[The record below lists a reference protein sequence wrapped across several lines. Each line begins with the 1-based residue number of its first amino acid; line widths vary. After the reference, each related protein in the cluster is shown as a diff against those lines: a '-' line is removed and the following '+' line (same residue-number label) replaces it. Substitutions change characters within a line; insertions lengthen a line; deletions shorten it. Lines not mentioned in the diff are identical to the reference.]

1 MTLTE
6 LKYIVAVAR
15 EKHFG
20 RAADA
25 CFISQPTLSV
35 SIKKLEEELDVKLF
49 ERSAN
54 EVAVTPL
61 GEEIVR
67 QAQSVLEQAQN
78 IKEIAKRG
86 KDPLAGALTLGV
98 IYTIGPYLLPTLVR
112 QAIARTPQMPLML
125 QENFT
130 VRLLEMLR
138 TGEIDCAILAE
149 PFPDTGL
156 ATAPLYDEP
165 FMVAVPSTHALAQRS
180 SISAEELKLE
190 TMLLL
195 GNGHCFR
202 DHVLEVC
209 PEFARFSSNAEG
221 IRKSFEGSS
230 LETIKHMVAA
240 GMGVTVVPQLSIPK
254 AELVASQ
261 RAIQA
266 AADLTASAD
275 NSLSAVK
282 KTGAAAKQAAA
293 KKAARKTV
301 TRGAE
306 PQLAEALENESFVR
320 YIPFSGDVPT
330 RRVVLVWRRSFTRY
344 EAIAALR
351 NAIMAC
357 ELAGVQRLGT

>member
-20 RAADA
+20 RAAEA
-25 CFISQPTLSV
+25 CFVSQPTLSV
-35 SIKKLEEELDVKLF
+35 AVKKIEEELDVKLF

-54 EVAVTPL
+54 EVTVTPL
-61 GEEIVR
+61 GEDIVR
-67 QAQSVLEQAQN
+67 QAQSVLEQAAN

-86 KDPLAGALTLGV
+86 KDPLAGPLRMGV
-98 IYTIGPYLLPTLVR
+98 IYTIGPYLLPDLVR
-112 QAIARTPQMPLML
+112 QNIRLSPQMPLVL

-130 VRLLEMLR
+130 GKLLEMLR

-156 ATAPLYDEP
+156 AVAPLYDEP
-165 FMVAVPSTHALAQRS
+165 FFAAVPVGHPLAQRKRVTTQ
-180 SISAEELKLE
+180 ELKSE

-195 GNGHCFR
+195 GTGHCFR

-209 PEFARFSSNAEG
+209 PEFARFSSNTEG
-221 IRKSFEGSS
+221 IQKSFEGSS

-240 GMGVTVVPQLSIPK
+240 GMGVTLVPRLSVPEG
-254 AELVASQ
+254 ALEDG
-261 RAIQA
+261 QA
-266 AADLTASAD
+266 KSR
-275 NSLSAVK
+275 
-282 KTGAAAKQAAA
+282 TGAD
-293 KKAARKTV
+293 
-301 TRGAE
+301 
-306 PQLAEALENESFVR
+306 ESLIR
-320 YIPFSGDVPT
+320 YLPFDGDSPL

-351 NAIMAC
+351 NAIYAC
-357 ELAGVQRLGT
+357 VLPGVTRLSDLRQVEARAA

>member
-15 EKHFG
+15 ERHFG
-20 RAADA
+20 KAADA
-25 CFISQPTLSV
+25 CFVSQPTLSV
-35 SIKKLEEELDVKLF
+35 AVKKLEEELDVKLF

-54 EVAVTPL
+54 EVTVTPL

-67 QAQSVLEQAQN
+67 QAQSVLEQAAN
-78 IKEIAKRG
+78 IKDIAKRG
-86 KDPLAGALTLGV
+86 KDPLAGPLKLGV
-98 IYTIGPYLLPTLVR
+98 IYTIAPYLLPALVR
-112 QAIARTPQMPLML
+112 QVITKSPQMPLVL

-130 VRLLEMLR
+130 VKLLEMLR

-156 ATAPLYDEP
+156 ALAPLYDEP
-165 FMVAVPSTHALAQRS
+165 FFAAVPASHALAEQAS
-180 SISAEELKLE
+180 VTAEQLKSE

-209 PEFARFSSNAEG
+209 PEFARFSSDAEG

-240 GMGVTVVPQLSIPK
+240 GMGITLVPRLSVPK
-254 AELVASQ
+254 DALEP
-261 RAIQA
+261 
-266 AADLTASAD
+266 
-275 NSLSAVK
+275 K
-282 KTGAAAKQAAA
+282 K
-293 KKAARKTV
+293 
-301 TRGAE
+301 RGAE
-306 PQLAEALENESFVR
+306 ESFVR
-320 YIPFSGDVPT
+320 YLPVLDLRADGASLPPPT
-330 RRVVLVWRRSFTRY
+330 RRVVLAWRRSFTRY

-351 NAIMAC
+351 NAIYSC
-357 ELAGVQRLGT
+357 ELPGVERLS